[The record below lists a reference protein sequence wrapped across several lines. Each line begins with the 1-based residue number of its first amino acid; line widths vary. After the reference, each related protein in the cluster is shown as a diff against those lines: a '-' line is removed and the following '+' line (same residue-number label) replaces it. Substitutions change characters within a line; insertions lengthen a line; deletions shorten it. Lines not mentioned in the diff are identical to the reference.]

1 MRTHIAKS
9 LQTRCKAIRTALKDY
24 NAAAAS
30 LDAPRPALDWS
41 QVSNFN
47 FLEEFTLLQDTRNDV
62 RAKPWCKPAIR
73 EAMKLRHRLTRARE
87 EIDRLNV
94 EIRRLHTAI
103 RDERR
108 LFKNTITRLRSA
120 QDPLLGA
127 VLDFVTW
134 RSRINDRLLAR
145 VHQVY
150 ALNGYTGLKSA
161 GKRLG
166 GANLQ
171 EDLLFDGLIAMPD
184 VPEEVLP
191 AVRKLDEEDDA
202 GEDDDAAEEEPE
214 DRVDRIVQF
223 ISDLAL

>member
-9 LQTRCKAIRTALKDY
+9 LQTRCKTIRTALKDY

-30 LDAPRPALDWS
+30 LETPRPALDWS
-41 QVSNFN
+41 HVSNFN
-47 FLEEFTLLQDTRNDV
+47 FLEEFTLLQDTRNDI

-103 RDERR
+103 RGS
-108 LFKNTITRLRSA
+108 RS
-120 QDPLLGA
+120 
-127 VLDFVTW
+127 
-134 RSRINDRLLAR
+134 NDRLLTR
-145 VHQVY
+145 VHQIY
-150 ALNGYTGLKSA
+150 ALNGYTGHKSA

-171 EDLLFDGLIAMPD
+171 DDLLFDGLIVMPD
-184 VPEEVLP
+184 VPEELP
-191 AVRKLDEEDDA
+191 AVYKLDEEDDA
-202 GEDDDAAEEEPE
+202 DEDDDAAEEEPE
-214 DRVDRIVQF
+214 ESVDRIVQF
-223 ISDLAL
+223 ISELAL

>member
-9 LQTRCKAIRTALKDY
+9 LQTRCKTIRTALKDY

-30 LDAPRPALDWS
+30 LETPRPALDWS
-41 QVSNFN
+41 HVSNFN
-47 FLEEFTLLQDTRNDV
+47 FLEEFTLLQDTRNDI

-108 LFKNTITRLRSA
+108 LFKSTITRLRST

-127 VLDFVTW
+127 MLDFVTR
-134 RSRINDRLLAR
+134 RSRINDRLLTR
-145 VHQVY
+145 VHQIY
-150 ALNGYTGLKSA
+150 ALNGYTGHKSA

-171 EDLLFDGLIAMPD
+171 DDLLFDGLIVMPD
-184 VPEEVLP
+184 VPEELP
-191 AVRKLDEEDDA
+191 AVYKLDEEDDA
-202 GEDDDAAEEEPE
+202 DEDDDAAEEEPE
-214 DRVDRIVQF
+214 ESVDRIVQF
-223 ISDLAL
+223 ISELAL